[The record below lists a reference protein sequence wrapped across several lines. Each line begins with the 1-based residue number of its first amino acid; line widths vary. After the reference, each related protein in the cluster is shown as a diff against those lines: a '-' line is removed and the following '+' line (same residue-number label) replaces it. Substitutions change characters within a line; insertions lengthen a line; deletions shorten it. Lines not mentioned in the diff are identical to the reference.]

1 MALLI
6 ELSPICDRKDGVWS
20 KMEKVL
26 MRKWIHFCISTL
38 RMPILINGS
47 PSEFFQTSNDLKQGN
62 SLSPFLFVI
71 VMEVLSCII
80 SRATQGEFIHGFKVG
95 GKKGEGFQVSHPLFV
110 DDTLLFHMTNLD
122 ELKYRR

>member
-1 MALLI
+1 MI

-26 MRKWIHFCISTL
+26 MRKWIQFCISTL

-47 PSEFFQTSNDLKQGN
+47 PSEFFQTSRGLKQGN
-62 SLSPFLFVI
+62 SFSPFLFVI

-80 SRATQGEFIHGFKVG
+80 LRATQGEFIHGFKVG

-110 DDTLLFHMTNLD
+110 DDTLLFRETNLD

>member
-1 MALLI
+1 MI

-26 MRKWIHFCISTL
+26 MRKWIQFCISTL

-47 PSEFFQTSNDLKQGN
+47 PSEFFQTSRGLKQGN
-62 SLSPFLFVI
+62 SFSPFLFVI

-110 DDTLLFHMTNLD
+110 DDTLLFRETNLD

>member
-6 ELSPICDRKDGVWS
+6 ELSPIYDRKDGVWS

-26 MRKWIHFCISTL
+26 MRKWIQFCISTL
-38 RMPILINGS
+38 RMPILINSS
-47 PSEFFQTSNDLKQGN
+47 PSEFFQTSRGLKQGN

-110 DDTLLFHMTNLD
+110 DDTLLFHETNLD

>member
-1 MALLI
+1 MI

-26 MRKWIHFCISTL
+26 MRKWIQFCISTL

-47 PSEFFQTSNDLKQGN
+47 PSEFFQTSRGLKQGN

-80 SRATQGEFIHGFKVG
+80 SRATQVEFIHGFKVG

-110 DDTLLFHMTNLD
+110 DDTLLFRETNLD